1 MCENETGKKSHQ
13 PSKCEGKLII
23 CPMYSLALRAE
34 CLLKLKTQKK
44 NVTHD
49 WLSNSY
55 YQSMKYI
62 CIKNASSYCGHSGS
76 ITFKSYCFPLNL
88 ASPSQR
94 ISFLGL
100 KNIYHLTHY
109 KSLPLSFGIIL
120 LMILV
125 YCKKIHMGIF
135 LQYNHL
141 FS

>member
-44 NVTHD
+44 KCDT
-49 WLSNSY
+49 WLTFKLILSINEVH
-55 YQSMKYI
+55 

-100 KNIYHLTHY
+100 KNMYHLTHY